1 MCLFQIIHV
10 KSLFTCHIV
19 GWKGFL
25 LPKTKNVHFIHIKK
39 LTEHINMS
47 TYPNFTSLS
56 DVFQQ
61 KPIKGLHSRSEPV
74 NHLYFQ
80 STR

>member
-1 MCLFQIIHV
+1 MCLFQIIHGE
-10 KSLFTCHIV
+10 SLFACHVV
-19 GWKGFL
+19 GWKSI
-25 LPKTKNVHFIHIKK
+25 PSTKNQESPFHLHKKTHI
-39 LTEHINMS
+39 THNMS

-61 KPIKGLHSRSEPV
+61 KQIKGLHSRGEPG

-80 STR
+80 LTR